1 MSGKIDGKF
10 ISAAKIYIK
19 DTLYPINM
27 SRGRCVSDSAVTDTG
42 GLALAL
48 HQQVHNK
55 TNMENHNQIW
65 YLYIRYRGSLQF
77 KVRRTEGVKYE
88 EI

>member
-1 MSGKIDGKF
+1 
-10 ISAAKIYIK
+10 
-19 DTLYPINM
+19 M

-42 GLALAL
+42 GLTLAL

-55 TNMENHNQIW
+55 TNMENRNQIW
-65 YLYIRYRGSLQF
+65 YLYIQFRGNLQI